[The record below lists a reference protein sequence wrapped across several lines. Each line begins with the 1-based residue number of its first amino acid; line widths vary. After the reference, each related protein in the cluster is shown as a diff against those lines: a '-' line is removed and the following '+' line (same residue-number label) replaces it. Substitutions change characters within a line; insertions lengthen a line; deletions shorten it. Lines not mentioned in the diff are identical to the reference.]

1 MLLKK
6 INPFKTSFLF
16 LLFQF
21 GSLYSHPAISDGS
34 FIDKVYHPYVQPN
47 EREFEW
53 RGNIQKY
60 SANDSEKAR
69 QKDNAQKHRFAYGQS
84 INERWFA
91 EFYLVGEKN
100 RRQDFKLESVEIEA
114 LWQITEQ
121 GEYDQDW
128 GMLFEIEHER
138 DNDVSE
144 VSSALIIEQQWHK
157 WVGTANLYLIYEWG
171 NKIDNEL
178 ETAMA
183 LQGRYRYS
191 KSLEPAIE
199 FYSSDASEGIGPVF
213 LGSVKLSG
221 RKKIYWEAGVILG
234 LDNET
239 ADQTY
244 KFSIE
249 FEF

>member
-1 MLLKK
+1 MLIKNINRFK
-6 INPFKTSFLF
+6 IYFVF
-16 LLFQF
+16 LLFHL
-21 GSLYSHPAISDGS
+21 SALSSHVVFSDGS

-53 RGNIQKY
+53 RGNLQKY
-60 SANDSEKAR
+60 SGNSERAR
-69 QKDNAQKHRFAYGQS
+69 QKDNTQTHRFGYGQS
-84 INERWFA
+84 INERWFV
-91 EFYLVGEKN
+91 ELYLIGEKN
-100 RRQDFKLESVEIEA
+100 REDDFKLEAVEVEA
-114 LWQITEQ
+114 LLQITEQ
-121 GEYDQDW
+121 GEYNQDW
-128 GMLFEIEHER
+128 GMLFEVEHER

-144 VSSALIIEQQWHK
+144 VSTALIIEQQWQK

-171 NKIDNEL
+171 SKIDNEL

-191 KSLEPAIE
+191 RTLEPAIE
-199 FYSSDASEGIGPVF
+199 FYSSDASEGIGPVL

-221 RKKIYWEAGVILG
+221 RKKIYWETGIIFG

-239 ADQTY
+239 ADQTF

-249 FEF
+249 YEF

>member
-1 MLLKK
+1 MSINQKK
-6 INPFKTSFLF
+6 IVNLSVIVMFIITGC
-16 LLFQF
+16 LLSQHAF
-21 GSLYSHPAISDGS
+21 SDGS
-34 FIDKVYHPYVQPN
+34 FIDKVYHPYVQPH
-47 EREFEW
+47 EKEIEW
-53 RGNIQKY
+53 RWNIQK
-60 SANDSEKAR
+60 DSGNEPHER
-69 QKDNAQKHRFAYGQS
+69 LMDNAQKHRLAYGQS
-84 INERWFA
+84 FNDRWFG

-100 RRQDFKLESVEIEA
+100 REQEFRLTAIEIEV

-138 DNDVSE
+138 DEDVSE
-144 VSSALIIEQQWHK
+144 VSSALLIEQQWNK

-171 NKIDNEL
+171 SKIDNEL

-191 KSLEPAIE
+191 RFLEPAIE
-199 FYSSDASEGIGPVF
+199 FYSSDDSEGIGPVL
-213 LGSVKLSG
+213 LGSFKLTG
-221 RKKIYWEAGVILG
+221 RKQIRWEAGVILG

-244 KFSIE
+244 KFLLE